1 MIYILNTE
9 ILNKKTTV
17 ALQNVFLFLALSIS
31 IFLNTITLF
40 LTLKLLV
47 LDLPNLLTLNFQEL
61 KDSINLLES
70 RLKFLENRLE
80 LLENG
85 LELLENGLKNMVKT
99 PIAETTSPLIKKEDS
114 ILFNDYNEDPL
125 QALIDVVGTAIGVF
139 CYVCWV
145 WYG

>member
-9 ILNKKTTV
+9 ILNKKNTV
-17 ALQNVFLFLALSIS
+17 ALQNVFLFLVLSIS

-85 LELLENGLKNMVKT
+85 LKNMVKT

-114 ILFNDYNEDPL
+114 ILFNDYREDPL

>member
-70 RLKFLENRLE
+70 RLNFLENR
-80 LLENG
+80 

-114 ILFNDYNEDPL
+114 ILFNDYREDPL

>member
-47 LDLPNLLTLNFQEL
+47 LDLPNLLMLNLQEL

-85 LELLENGLKNMVKT
+85 LENMVIT
-99 PIAETTSPLIKKEDS
+99 PIAETRSPLIKKEDS
-114 ILFNDYNEDPL
+114 ILFNDYSEDPL

>member
-9 ILNKKTTV
+9 ILDKKITI
-17 ALQNVFLFLALSIS
+17 ALQNVFLFLVLFIS
-31 IFLNTITLF
+31 ICLNIITLF

-47 LDLPNLLTLNFQEL
+47 LDLPNLLTLNLQEL

-70 RLKFLENRLE
+70 RLKLLENRLE

-85 LELLENGLKNMVKT
+85 LENMVKT

-114 ILFNDYNEDPL
+114 ILFNDYNEDSL
-125 QALIDVVGTAIGVF
+125 EALVDGAGTSIAVF
-139 CYVCWV
+139 CYICWV

>member
-85 LELLENGLKNMVKT
+85 LKNMVKT

>member
-17 ALQNVFLFLALSIS
+17 ALQNVFFFLVLSIS

-47 LDLPNLLTLNFQEL
+47 LDLPNPLTLNFQEL

-70 RLKFLENRLE
+70 RLKFLENR
-80 LLENG
+80 

-114 ILFNDYNEDPL
+114 ILFNDYSEDPL
-125 QALIDVVGTAIGVF
+125 QAFIDVVGTAIGVF

>member
-9 ILNKKTTV
+9 ISNKKTTV

-85 LELLENGLKNMVKT
+85 LKNMVKT

-114 ILFNDYNEDPL
+114 ILFNDYSEDPL

>member
-85 LELLENGLKNMVKT
+85 LKNMVKT

-114 ILFNDYNEDPL
+114 ILFNDYSEDPL

>member
-85 LELLENGLKNMVKT
+85 LKNMVKT

-114 ILFNDYNEDPL
+114 ILFNDYREDPL